1 MSSVPSASQ
10 CTSLLAYVLLQR
22 TQPYCFLNN
31 YLMNYSVL
39 KCNRA
44 VSANVFATFQH
55 ITSVDNKY
63 TQESTVFNP
72 LRGKRPGAGGGASE
86 ETKK

>member
-1 MSSVPSASQ
+1 M
-10 CTSLLAYVLLQR
+10 LLLLNKFELQH
-22 TQPYCFLNN
+22 T
-31 YLMNYSVL
+31 VL
-39 KCNRA
+39 KCNSSVCA
-44 VSANVFATFQH
+44 DIFYTFQH

-86 ETKK
+86 ETKKQ

>member
-1 MSSVPSASQ
+1 MLV
-10 CTSLLAYVLLQR
+10 TLR
-22 TQPYCFLNN
+22 TQKVNSDKREQFA
-31 YLMNYSVL
+31 SGD
-39 KCNRA
+39 KA
-44 VSANVFATFQH
+44 VNTTVFATFQH
-55 ITSVDNKY
+55 ITSVDNLY